1 MSWSWTLYRY
11 LARQYFWNVLIVFSS
26 FSMLAFTIDV
36 VELLNRTSGRGVETT
51 TVLAMALLQ
60 LPQLN
65 QKLLPFAV
73 LFGGVACFVRLS
85 RNQELVSTRA
95 AGVSAWDF
103 LAPPLVV
110 AFALGV
116 FHVTAV
122 TPVAARMLSQFSAL
136 EAKYIKGE
144 DSQLSISTNG
154 LWLRQGDSDEQSVI
168 HAARVTNQGVHLDEV
183 IFFLYGSDDR
193 LHGRIDAASADLTDG
208 AWVIRKAYVSGRD
221 GAVSFHDRFVMKT
234 TLTRSRI
241 LESFAP
247 PETLSF
253 WELPAFI
260 ASAQNAGFT
269 TVRYRLYLY
278 SLLAL
283 PALFVAMVFMAASF
297 SLKISRSGGMLGVV
311 LKGALCGFSVYFFSE
326 MVTALG
332 RSAIL
337 PVALAATAPAL
348 AAILVGMALVFHRED
363 G

>member
-11 LARQYFWNVLIVFSS
+11 LARQFFWSVVVVFCS
-26 FSMLAFTIDV
+26 FSLLAFSIDV
-36 VELLNRTSGRGVETT
+36 VELLNRTAGRGVDTT
-51 TVLAMALLQ
+51 TVVGMALLQ

-65 QKLLPFAV
+65 QKLLPFS
-73 LFGGVACFVRLS
+73 LLLGGMSCFVRLS
-85 RNQELVSTRA
+85 RNQELVTTRA

-110 AFALGV
+110 ALLLGV
-116 FHVTAV
+116 LHVTV
-122 TPVAARMLSQFSAL
+122 MTPVAARMLSQFSTL

-144 DSQLSISTNG
+144 DSQLSISSNG
-154 LWLRQGDSDEQSVI
+154 LWLRQGEDGEQSVI
-168 HAARVTNQGVHLDEV
+168 HALRVTNQGVHLDDV

-193 LHGRIDAASADLTDG
+193 LRGRIDAGSADLIDG
-208 AWVIRKAYVSGRD
+208 AWIIKQAHVSGSD
-221 GAVSFHDRFVMKT
+221 GQVKFHDRYVMKT
-234 TLTRSRI
+234 TLTRARI

-283 PALFVAMVFMAASF
+283 PAMFVAMVFMAASF
-297 SLKISRSGGMLGVV
+297 SLRVSRSGGLGRVV
-311 LKGALCGFSVYFFSE
+311 LKGALCGFGVYFFSE

-332 RSAIL
+332 RSSIL

-348 AAILVGMALVFHRED
+348 AAILVGMALVFHQED